1 MVSVVHLLCSI
12 SLSTSLNPLLP
23 LLFCQNIVYTLC
35 LPSRKRKF
43 LELSGVAVV
52 VALKLQ
58 HGIVIRGG
66 HHVDELGGRKQ
77 RRREQ
82 VGDVDL
88 NPVQMGVTFA
98 QAH

>member
-1 MVSVVHLLCSI
+1 MLA
-12 SLSTSLNPLLP
+12 LSKA
-23 LLFCQNIVYTLC
+23 QV
-35 LPSRKRKF
+35 

-66 HHVDELGGRKQ
+66 HHVDELGGREQ

-82 VGDVDL
+82 LGDVDL
-88 NPVQMGVTFA
+88 NLE
-98 QAH
+98 